1 MRGELD
7 LRPGPGGS
15 AVVLLEPDPGRLGLA
30 RLQGPV
36 EVLASS
42 AAAWVVVEGGRGAM
56 EVAGERAELEGG
68 RQDVFE
74 APGWPALAGPGS
86 VVRLEGP
93 SLGAVVAWRRWDRPL
108 QPRLLAPGQVAEE
121 QRGSGPARR
130 LVRTYL
136 ATGPLMAGETIN
148 EPGGWSSFPPHRHEH
163 EEVYLY
169 RFSPPHGFGASL
181 VYEGPGGPVDAAMVR
196 DGSVP
201 EDRVRLP
208 PGSGRPREP
217 DALPVGPGRGVADPV
232 GQPGP

>member
-1 MRGELD
+1 
-7 LRPGPGGS
+7 
-15 AVVLLEPDPGRLGLA
+15 
-30 RLQGPV
+30 
-36 EVLASS
+36 
-42 AAAWVVVEGGRGAM
+42 M

-196 DGSVP
+196 DGSFQRIVSGYHP
-201 EDRVRLP
+201 VVAA
-208 PGSGRPREP
+208 PGYRMYYLWVLAGASQTLSASLDP
-217 DALPVGPGRGVADPV
+217 DHAERAG
-232 GQPGP
+232 